1 VTIPMH
7 VTAFI
12 AGLAGL
18 FATTSCGGS
27 AASACEIAHQK
38 IKDCDVKSFRPNTIG
53 AILLP
58 LVGDTPEDCTDQNR
72 CVARCVT
79 DASCEAITF
88 VVAGTS
94 TDVNVDVNIPAGSE
108 GFHRCLYGCAFD

>member
-7 VTAFI
+7 VTALV

-27 AASACEIAHQK
+27 AASACELAHHK
-38 IKDCDVKSFRPNTIG
+38 LKECDVPVLRPSTIG

-58 LVGDTPEDCTDQNR
+58 LAGGTPEDCTDQNR
-72 CVARCVT
+72 CVAQCVT

-88 VVAGTS
+88 VVAGGA
-94 TDVNVDVNIPAGSE
+94 TDPNVTIPAGSE
-108 GFHRCLYGCAFD
+108 GFQRCLYCCL